1 MSVVSKFLKGKW
13 MEKARGYAS
22 NPQRLKILL
31 LQLGGYLSKNG
42 LSSAKET
49 LVLMKNYLYDISTGR
64 YKGYDI
70 KKLSIVVAA
79 IIYVITPIDLV
90 PDFIPPGF
98 LDDLTIIG
106 WALKQVASE
115 LERYKQSLQK
125 GDEEPDTKD

>member
-1 MSVVSKFLKGKW
+1 MNFVSKFLKGKW
-13 MEKARGYAS
+13 MEKAKTYVS
-22 NPQRLKILL
+22 NPQKLKILL

-49 LVLMKNYLYDISTGR
+49 LILMKNYLHDIATGR
-64 YKGYDI
+64 YKDYSI
-70 KKLSIVVAA
+70 KKLSVVIAA

-115 LERYKQSLQK
+115 LEKYKLWRK
-125 GDEEPDTKD
+125 EE

>member
-1 MSVVSKFLKGKW
+1 MNFVSKFLKGKW
-13 MEKARGYAS
+13 MEKAKGYAL
-22 NPQRLKILL
+22 NPQKLKIIL

-49 LVLMKNYLYDISTGR
+49 LLLMKNYLYDISTGR
-64 YKGYDI
+64 YRDYDS

-106 WALKQVASE
+106 WALKEVASE
-115 LERYKQSLQK
+115 LERYKSWK
-125 GDEEPDTKD
+125 KEE

>member
-1 MSVVSKFLKGKW
+1 MNFVSKFLKGKW
-13 MEKARGYAS
+13 MEKAKTYVS
-22 NPQRLKILL
+22 NPQKLKILL

-49 LVLMKNYLYDISTGR
+49 LILMKNYLHDIATGR
-64 YKGYDI
+64 YKEYNI
-70 KKLSIVVAA
+70 KKLSVVIAA

-115 LERYKQSLQK
+115 LEKYKLWRK
-125 GDEEPDTKD
+125 EE

>member
-1 MSVVSKFLKGKW
+1 MNFVSKFLKGKW
-13 MEKARGYAS
+13 MEKAKGYAL
-22 NPQRLKILL
+22 NPQKLKIIL

-49 LVLMKNYLYDISTGR
+49 LLLMKNYLYDISTGR
-64 YKGYDI
+64 FRDYDI

-106 WALKQVASE
+106 WALKEVASE
-115 LERYKQSLQK
+115 LERYKSWK
-125 GDEEPDTKD
+125 KEE

>member
-1 MSVVSKFLKGKW
+1 MNVVSKFLKGKW

-70 KKLSIVVAA
+70 KKLSIVPPV
-79 IIYVITPIDLV
+79 
-90 PDFIPPGF
+90 IPPG
-98 LDDLTIIG
+98 
-106 WALKQVASE
+106 AQPP
-115 LERYKQSLQK
+115 QSPRCSMTSNPSPNPLISIWM
-125 GDEEPDTKD
+125 GPSP

>member
-13 MEKARGYAS
+13 MEKAKIYAS
-22 NPQRLKILL
+22 NPQKLKTLI

-64 YKGYDI
+64 YKDYSI
-70 KKLSIVVAA
+70 KKLSVVIAA

-115 LERYKQSLQK
+115 LEQYKQSIKQR
-125 GDEEPDTKD
+125 DEKPDTMD

>member
-1 MSVVSKFLKGKW
+1 
-13 MEKARGYAS
+13 MEKARDYAS

-79 IIYVITPIDLV
+79 IIYVVTPIDLV

-125 GDEEPDTKD
+125 GDEEPETKD